1 MSCFFL
7 YYCTIVGLKNIALK
21 FLAVYGRCQS
31 KKSAL
36 TFREICEEDYSR
48 DVVSNLRLEK
58 KDRLGNW

>member
-1 MSCFFL
+1 M
-7 YYCTIVGLKNIALK
+7 KNIDLK

-36 TFREICEEDYSR
+36 TFREICEEDYPR